1 MLTHSAAEIRLKKI
15 YAKMGNDYIVE
26 YANFIETLSERSF
39 NRLVVEFE
47 KEYWDSTDVRLN
59 NGPYDGGNDLVVVI
73 NKEEM
78 KNTVQITTQKEYS
91 AKLKKDIDKALYNV
105 NQFGYRPV
113 LDFFISVKIS
123 PKKKNE
129 LIRDAMRDKGIA
141 LNIYDANYFAS
152 EVNVYQSIRET
163 LTALHKEMFPKV
175 DFTLDDGTKVLYD
188 TLSLSR
194 NVNSLKANFVQSLIL
209 SYLYQNNSSTVKK
222 MYDSLKSV
230 FYNNLTYGWFG
241 SVVGKLKSQNLIED
255 VGGFSPKEYALTD
268 NYLAEIKNIVLKS
281 QMAEQQLR
289 EDIKNVLSSY
299 KVVGHIDEIAEKL
312 YALYDENYKFDETE
326 FLKKSR
332 GNIKTSYQ
340 SLIKCLENVGVCHE
354 KSSEVASRLLEICS
368 NNNFINKVSVSK
380 MFLTL
385 FKSQKLEAYL
395 SENPRDVYFDTQVLL
410 RIICSKSTIE
420 EFDNN
425 SYNDISTMFKSI
437 ESSSA
442 QINMYT
448 TDGYVSET
456 AGHIIEAIKLER
468 FLDLP
473 YIKSMGRSQNGIF
486 NLFLEFRNKKSSLK
500 FSDFIKDSFGI
511 DISNLRYDEFNIFM
525 NKLTRILRSRFEML
539 GITVLSIPQ
548 FINYEKYKKE
558 YENIYSYISSKENV
572 CKTPNALYNDLNTIL
587 LLSKDYQPTTDCD
600 FKEPFLITW
609 DQTFYKF
616 RKDMNKRFS
625 ELGDWY
631 IYTPLKF
638 ANTLS
643 VLNFKIDAN
652 AINYNIVSIAED
664 RFNLSNDNISFMDLL
679 NSFYSDKDI
688 SDWTLAGRLSQMRQE
703 LIDEQAED
711 SLIEATLPID
721 EFLMNIYQY
730 YVKSNN
736 SHGYKDIVALF
747 TNNDFVDDI
756 VTIISENLDAKFDM
770 RIVSKFD
777 ALIDRISKVS

>member
-281 QMAEQQLR
+281 QMA
-289 EDIKNVLSSY
+289 
-299 KVVGHIDEIAEKL
+299 
-312 YALYDENYKFDETE
+312 
-326 FLKKSR
+326 
-332 GNIKTSYQ
+332 
-340 SLIKCLENVGVCHE
+340 
-354 KSSEVASRLLEICS
+354 
-368 NNNFINKVSVSK
+368 
-380 MFLTL
+380 
-385 FKSQKLEAYL
+385 
-395 SENPRDVYFDTQVLL
+395 
-410 RIICSKSTIE
+410 
-420 EFDNN
+420 
-425 SYNDISTMFKSI
+425 
-437 ESSSA
+437 
-442 QINMYT
+442 
-448 TDGYVSET
+448 
-456 AGHIIEAIKLER
+456 
-468 FLDLP
+468 
-473 YIKSMGRSQNGIF
+473 
-486 NLFLEFRNKKSSLK
+486 
-500 FSDFIKDSFGI
+500 
-511 DISNLRYDEFNIFM
+511 
-525 NKLTRILRSRFEML
+525 
-539 GITVLSIPQ
+539 
-548 FINYEKYKKE
+548 
-558 YENIYSYISSKENV
+558 
-572 CKTPNALYNDLNTIL
+572 
-587 LLSKDYQPTTDCD
+587 
-600 FKEPFLITW
+600 
-609 DQTFYKF
+609 
-616 RKDMNKRFS
+616 
-625 ELGDWY
+625 
-631 IYTPLKF
+631 
-638 ANTLS
+638 
-643 VLNFKIDAN
+643 
-652 AINYNIVSIAED
+652 
-664 RFNLSNDNISFMDLL
+664 
-679 NSFYSDKDI
+679 
-688 SDWTLAGRLSQMRQE
+688 
-703 LIDEQAED
+703 
-711 SLIEATLPID
+711 
-721 EFLMNIYQY
+721 
-730 YVKSNN
+730 
-736 SHGYKDIVALF
+736 
-747 TNNDFVDDI
+747 
-756 VTIISENLDAKFDM
+756 
-770 RIVSKFD
+770 
-777 ALIDRISKVS
+777 